1 MWTEWLR
8 LIPRLG
14 ANIEFRAKLRAFEHG
29 YHSLEK
35 AEHDAKCRE
44 LERYVEEVLK
54 PAGKG
59 GEERQHDIRDDRE
72 ALSND
77 LAKAQKDIYLYLRSL
92 RVADAIR
99 FPNEDMV
106 GLRSFEEV
114 AGKAIDSDHRTLA
127 RVGYAG
133 EQSGPAHIDF
143 GKDWQSGIVPFL
155 KSAVA
160 IISMPSVTPSCL
172 EESYL
177 IRNTKELLAKTLF
190 VLPPL
195 CCYQPLP
202 DRLYPLEED
211 FVTFQHK
218 VVAFHRE
225 VFGLH
230 FPDPMV
236 REGCFVMMDFE
247 TGKVVTSRPWKI
259 VEMTLHYKSGR
270 EATHKFPSL
279 DERDIRAAVNLV
291 LHARGFI

>member
-1 MWTEWLR
+1 VKIVRAAEA
-8 LIPRLG
+8 PRARTGDRTRFFQTSKCYFSAAHYVVFASGHQGTITTSGQNDL
-14 ANIEFRAKLRAFEHG
+14 LWAFERKD
-29 YHSLEK
+29 HSLK
-35 AEHDAKCRE
+35 KSEHEAKCRE
-44 LERYVEEVLK
+44 LERYYEDVLK
-54 PAGKG
+54 QASKRDK
-59 GEERQHDIRDDRE
+59 ERPRVIRDDRE
-72 ALSND
+72 VLSTG
-77 LAKAQKDIYLYLRSL
+77 LAKAEKAVYLFLRSL
-92 RVADAIR
+92 RIADAIR
-99 FPNEDMV
+99 FPNENMV
-106 GLRSFEEV
+106 GTRSFEEV

-195 CCYQPLP
+195 CCYQKQT
-202 DRLYPLEED
+202 DRPYQLGED

-218 VVAFHRE
+218 MVAFHRE
-225 VFGLH
+225 VFGLQ

-236 REGCFVMMDFE
+236 REGCFDH
-247 TGKVVTSRPWKI
+247 GW
-259 VEMTLHYKSGR
+259 L
-270 EATHKFPSL
+270 L
-279 DERDIRAAVNLV
+279 DLAVYSVIEVSPDEL
-291 LHARGFI
+291 